1 MHGGVHFHSADRST
15 EPRPRQLPGDV
26 RGFVDRLAELARLDE
41 ILADDGTEPPV
52 AGVLII
58 AGTAGVGKTSLALHW
73 AHTVRHRFPD
83 GQFYVN
89 LRGYDPGQP
98 VTPEQVLDRFLRAL
112 GVPGA
117 AISSDLETQAAM
129 YRSLLADRRILVVLD
144 NAATVGQVR
153 PLLPGTAGCLVVVTS
168 RSRLSGLVAREGAR
182 RLTLEVPLTSETEH
196 LADAAFLARMA
207 DDAILVNAA
216 RGPVVDTAA
225 LTAELSTGRLRAI
238 VDVTEPEPLP
248 ADHPLWTMDGLL
260 LTPHVG
266 GSCRGSEIRS
276 WRVAAAEFARYARG
290 ERPTNLVNGEY

>member
-1 MHGGVHFHSADRST
+1 MRSARTWTASSNVRSPGWHLLWEEQQMVSGPPSEPANGNDNATPQHANRADPSGTANDFVQARDVHGGVHFHSADRST

-41 ILADDGTEPPV
+41 ILAEDGTEPPV

-117 AISSDLETQAAM
+117 GISSDLETQAAM

-153 PLLPGTAGCLVVVTS
+153 PLLPGTAGCLVVVT
-168 RSRLSGLVAREGAR
+168 
-182 RLTLEVPLTSETEH
+182 
-196 LADAAFLARMA
+196 
-207 DDAILVNAA
+207 
-216 RGPVVDTAA
+216 
-225 LTAELSTGRLRAI
+225 
-238 VDVTEPEPLP
+238 
-248 ADHPLWTMDGLL
+248 
-260 LTPHVG
+260 
-266 GSCRGSEIRS
+266 
-276 WRVAAAEFARYARG
+276 
-290 ERPTNLVNGEY
+290 